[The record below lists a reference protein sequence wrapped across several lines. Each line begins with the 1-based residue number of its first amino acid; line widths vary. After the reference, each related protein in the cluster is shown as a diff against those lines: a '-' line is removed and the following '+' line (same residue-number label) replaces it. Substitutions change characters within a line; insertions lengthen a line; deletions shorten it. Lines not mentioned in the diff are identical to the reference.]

1 MQELS
6 PGTLE
11 VSAAGLNISDW
22 LKVLSVSFL
31 CEIWQQRF
39 ATRTLVWQT
48 SPGDAGEAKTGLNK
62 N

>member
-1 MQELS
+1 MDKE
-6 PGTLE
+6 TME
-11 VSAAGLNISDW
+11 RWSDD
-22 LKVLSVSFL
+22 KVQVLSGLFAED
-31 CEIWQQRF
+31 EIWQQRF